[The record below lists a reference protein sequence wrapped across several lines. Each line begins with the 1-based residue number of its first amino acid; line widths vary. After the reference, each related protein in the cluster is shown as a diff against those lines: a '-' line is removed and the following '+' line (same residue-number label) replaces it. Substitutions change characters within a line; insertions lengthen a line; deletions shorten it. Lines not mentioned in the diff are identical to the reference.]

1 MPAREANYNNKFI
14 ISDILVGIVIALVSI
29 PISMGYALVAGIPAV
44 YGLYGS
50 IFPILI
56 FAFISSSPRFVFG
69 VDAAPAALVGGM
81 LASLG
86 ITSGSEEA
94 AGLVPVITLI
104 TGLWLLFFFLIR
116 ASRILK
122 FISQPVVGGFIT
134 GIGVTIICMQ
144 IPKLFGGN
152 SGSGEVPELLVHIYD
167 EARDGISVLSLI
179 LGISTVIIILTFKRF
194 APKVPMSG
202 ILVFV
207 GALLE
212 YLFKLSKEGVKLLPA
227 VKNGFPEFSFPD
239 MTLLDGRI
247 TEVIVPSMTIAMV
260 ILAETLLASSN
271 LAQKHDEKLS
281 PRRENLAYSICN
293 IVASFIGCCPVN
305 GSVSRSGIA
314 DQYRCRSQI
323 MSVTAGLVML
333 LIVMFGTGFI
343 SYLPVPILTGIVI
356 SALIGTF
363 EFHLARKLKKI
374 DKTEYMIFYAAFF
387 TVLLFGTIYGVFVG
401 IILSAVTFI
410 ARASNPMTAFLGV
423 VPSVEGF
430 HSLKRMKNSRPL
442 KGVIIYR
449 FTGALFYANIDRF
462 QQDIEDAV
470 KEDTKLIIIDAGTI
484 GSIDLTAA
492 ERIMTMYNKYKK
504 RGIDFYIAGH
514 VDSIND
520 MLRAYGAGEIIKAG
534 NVKPRIIQVL
544 QEKGIEPPYI
554 YDESYSPAPG
564 KASRRLA
571 EFEWAYGMDADR
583 IMQRLAA
590 DIATKITE
598 DPDFDITNDEFDIRK
613 YIKENES
620 AYGDHW
626 NIVDEEELLELLE
639 IRLAIMIEEGKT
651 VSSKTEILTSSA
663 MNRIDSRLLERQM
676 NLEIKIM
683 EKNRPSIER
692 ILRRRYERDE
702 HMKKHHPKA
711 FSRIAAERAKRFEML
726 REKNPALY
734 EEIQTIWNSLDVK
747 Q

>member
-1 MPAREANYNNKFI
+1 MLSREKDYENKYI

-29 PISMGYALVAGIPAV
+29 PISMGYALVAGIPAD

-56 FAFISSSPRFVFG
+56 FAFLSSSPRFVFG

-81 LASLG
+81 LSTLG
-86 ITSGSEEA
+86 IVSGSEDA
-94 AGLVPVITLI
+94 TRLVPVITLI
-104 TGLWLLFFFLIR
+104 TGLWLMFFFLIR

-144 IPKLFGGN
+144 IPKLFGGS
-152 SGSGEVPELLVHIYD
+152 SGSGEVPELLYHIYD
-167 EARDGISVLSLI
+167 EAKDGVNVLSLI
-179 LGISTVIIILTFKRF
+179 LGVSTVIIILTFKRL
-194 APKVPMSG
+194 APKLPMSG

-212 YLFKLSKEGVKLLPA
+212 YFLKLSSKGVKLLPS
-227 VKNGFPEFSFPD
+227 VKKGFPQIKLPD
-239 MTLLDGRI
+239 MTLLEGRI

-271 LAQKHDEKLS
+271 LAQKHDERIS
-281 PRRENLAYSICN
+281 PRRENLAYSLCN
-293 IVASFIGCCPVN
+293 IAASFIGCCPVN

-314 DQYRCRSQI
+314 EQYKVRSQI
-323 MSVTAGLVML
+323 MSVTAGLLML

-363 EFHLARKLKKI
+363 EFHLARKLKKV

-410 ARASNPMTAFLGV
+410 ARASNPTTAFLGV
-423 VPSVEGF
+423 VPSIEGF

-442 KGVIIYR
+442 KGVIFYR

-470 KEDTKLIIIDAGTI
+470 KADTKLIIIDAGTI

-492 ERIMTMYNKYKK
+492 ERIMTMYDKYTK
-504 RGIDFYIAGH
+504 RGIGFYIAGH

-520 MLRAYGAGEIIKAG
+520 MLRAYGAGEIIRAG

-544 QEKGIEPPYI
+544 QENGIEPPYI
-554 YDESYSPAPG
+554 YDEEYTPAPG

-571 EFEWAYGMDADR
+571 EFEWAYGMDADS
-583 IMQRLAA
+583 IMQKLAA
-590 DIATKITE
+590 DIAKKITE
-598 DPDFDITNDEFDIRK
+598 DPNFDITNDSFDIRQ
-613 YIKENES
+613 YIRENES
-620 AYGDHW
+620 SYGDHW

-639 IRLAIMIEEGKT
+639 IRLAIMVEEGKNI
-651 VSSKTEILTSSA
+651 SSKTEILTSSA
-663 MNRIDSRLLERQM
+663 MDRIDSRLLDRQL
-676 NLEIKIM
+676 NLELSII

-692 ILRRRYERDE
+692 LLRRRYERDM

-711 FSRIAAERAKRFEML
+711 FARLSAERSRHFEL
-726 REKNPALY
+726 LQKKNPALAD
-734 EEIQTIWNSLDVK
+734 EIETIWK
-747 Q
+747 QIAE

>member
-1 MPAREANYNNKFI
+1 MLSREKDYENKYI

-29 PISMGYALVAGIPAV
+29 PISMGYALVAGIPAD

-56 FAFISSSPRFVFG
+56 FAFLSSSPRFVFG

-81 LASLG
+81 LSTLG
-86 ITSGSEEA
+86 IASGSEDA
-94 AGLVPVITLI
+94 TRLVPVITLI
-104 TGLWLLFFFLIR
+104 TGLWLMFFFLIR

-144 IPKLFGGN
+144 IPKLFGGS
-152 SGSGEVPELLVHIYD
+152 SGSGEVPELLYHIYD
-167 EARDGISVLSLI
+167 EAKDGVNVLSLI
-179 LGISTVIIILTFKRF
+179 LGVSTVIIILIFKRL
-194 APKVPMSG
+194 APKLPMSG

-212 YLFKLSKEGVKLLPA
+212 YFLKLSSKGVKLLPS
-227 VKNGFPEFSFPD
+227 VKKGFPQIKLPD
-239 MTLLDGRI
+239 MTLLEGRI

-271 LAQKHDEKLS
+271 LAQKHDERIS
-281 PRRENLAYSICN
+281 PRRENLAYSLCN
-293 IVASFIGCCPVN
+293 IAASFIGCCPVN

-314 DQYRCRSQI
+314 EQYKVRSQI
-323 MSVTAGLVML
+323 MSVTAGLLML

-363 EFHLARKLKKI
+363 EFHLARKLKKV

-410 ARASNPMTAFLGV
+410 ARASNPTTAFLGV
-423 VPSVEGF
+423 VPSIEGF

-470 KEDTKLIIIDAGTI
+470 KADTKLIIIDAGTI

-492 ERIMTMYNKYKK
+492 ERIMTMYDKYTK
-504 RGIDFYIAGH
+504 RGIGFYIAGH

-520 MLRAYGAGEIIKAG
+520 MLRAYGAGEIIRAG

-544 QEKGIEPPYI
+544 QENGIEPPYI
-554 YDESYSPAPG
+554 YDEEYTPAPG

-571 EFEWAYGMDADR
+571 EFEWAYGMDADS
-583 IMQRLAA
+583 IMQKLAA
-590 DIATKITE
+590 DIAKKITE
-598 DPDFDITNDEFDIRK
+598 DPNFDITNDSFDIRQ
-613 YIKENES
+613 YIRENES
-620 AYGDHW
+620 SYGDHW

-639 IRLAIMIEEGKT
+639 IRLAIMVEEGKNI
-651 VSSKTEILTSSA
+651 SSKTEILTSSA
-663 MNRIDSRLLERQM
+663 MDRIDSRLLDRQL
-676 NLEIKIM
+676 NLELSIM

-692 ILRRRYERDE
+692 LLRRRYERDM

-711 FSRIAAERAKRFEML
+711 FARLSAERSRHFEL
-726 REKNPALY
+726 LQKKNPALAD
-734 EEIQTIWNSLDVK
+734 EIETIWK
-747 Q
+747 QIAE